1 MNGDYELL
9 TEKEAMWA
17 EMLEQVLKDNGV
29 DCVAVPVYGAAMAL
43 KAGVQERYKIFVPH
57 GQKPQAEE
65 IMDALFSA
73 DAELPVAPEDEEE
86 SEEE

>member
-1 MNGDYELL
+1 MTGDYELL

-43 KAGVQERYKIFVPH
+43 KAGVQERHKIFVPH
-57 GQKPQAEE
+57 GQKTQAEE
-65 IMDALFSA
+65 LMDALFSD
-73 DAELPVAPEDEEE
+73 DAALPVAPEDEEE